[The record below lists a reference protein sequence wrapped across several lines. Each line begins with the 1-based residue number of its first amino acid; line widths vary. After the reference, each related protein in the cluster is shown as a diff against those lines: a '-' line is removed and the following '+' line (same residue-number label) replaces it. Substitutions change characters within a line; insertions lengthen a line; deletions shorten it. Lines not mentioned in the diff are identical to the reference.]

1 MDDKYRT
8 KIRKLLALAMSD
20 NPHEAERAKSQ
31 AIAMMRMYNI
41 MEEDIEIIEQKSAPI
56 KRRKRLKY
64 SEMKLLQTICQIS
77 GCEYYF
83 LKITSPT
90 QVRPVFVGLE
100 HDAKL
105 ADYTWEILLK
115 QLLNDRENFRSE
127 NLGIGRQQADLFC
140 ERWVFAVRDKIEKVF
155 AHKPVMDNVSNFYK
169 RLTDKFVYI
178 TSKQPRYDEHC
189 ESDIKIAEQ
198 GEARGKN
205 ARLFQPTS
213 GQSIKKVNFQDTDV
227 SK

>member
-31 AIAMMRMYNI
+31 AIAMMRKYNI
-41 MEEDIEIIEQKSAPI
+41 MEEDVEIIEQKSAPI

-83 LKITSPT
+83 LTQIIPL

-100 HDAKL
+100 HDARL
-105 ADYTWEILLK
+105 ADYTWEILIK
-115 QLLNDRENFRSE
+115 QLLGDREKFRAK
-127 NLGIGRQQADLFC
+127 NPNVGRQQTDLFC
-140 ERWVFAVRDKIEKVF
+140 DQWVLAVKEKIEKVF
-155 AHKPVMDNVSNFYK
+155 AHKSVNANVSNFYE
-169 RLTDKFVYI
+169 RLSDKFIYV
-178 TSKQPRYDEHC
+178 TSKQPRFNDDS
-189 ESDIKIAEQ
+189 ESDLIIAEQ
-198 GEARGKN
+198 GEASGKS
-205 ARLFQPTS
+205 AKLFQPTS
-213 GQSIKKVNFQDTDV
+213 GESLKKINFQDC
-227 SK
+227 